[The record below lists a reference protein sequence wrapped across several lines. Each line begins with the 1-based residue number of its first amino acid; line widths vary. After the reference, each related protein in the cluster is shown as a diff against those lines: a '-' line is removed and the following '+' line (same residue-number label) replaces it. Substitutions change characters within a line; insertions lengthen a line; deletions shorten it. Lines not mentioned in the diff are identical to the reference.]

1 VRRILASL
9 ALVALV
15 TGCAKHQ
22 VTPPPPYVQTTVAN
36 TGSISPSSAMSGL
49 IAPFE
54 NVAVQT
60 TLVEPADTVNVQE
73 GDHVR
78 IGQLLTQLDTA
89 DLQAQLQSDIATAQS
104 DAANTTHTVY
114 SGNESITQGNQGVSG
129 ARASLARD
137 QTQMERDGAL
147 YRQGYVSLET
157 YQADQATV
165 RNDQATLNSDIAT
178 MQANGSSLNAPGLQ
192 QSSVA
197 QAEAQEKVALAQAQ
211 QVRVSIQ
218 KATIT
223 SPIDGI
229 VVNRNLNPGEYPG
242 SREIFTLQQV
252 SPIYAVLRGSSDQIA
267 GIHAGATATVSTSDA
282 TGVHK
287 YTGKVVGVLNEIQP
301 GSTQFQVKVVL
312 DNVTGIL
319 RPGMAVSG
327 GVELPGVRG
336 VLVPLTA
343 FTDDNH
349 DSIQIVNA
357 DNTVKSVSV
366 TEVAS
371 DGKNSVVTGVNSGTR
386 VVTNGQSSVG
396 DGEKISL
403 KP

>member
-1 VRRILASL
+1 MLV
-9 ALVALV
+9 VALAAC
-15 TGCAKHQ
+15 GGKHAAQ
-22 VTPPPPYVQTTVAN
+22 PPPPYVQTTVAN
-36 TGSISPSSAMSGL
+36 NGAVSPSSAMSGL

-54 NVAVQT
+54 NAAIQT

-73 GDHVR
+73 GDRVTK
-78 IGQLLTQLDTA
+78 GEVLAQLDTA

-114 SGNESITQGNQGVSG
+114 SGNESISQGSQTLNG
-129 ARASLARD
+129 AQASLVRD
-137 QTQMERDGAL
+137 NAVMERDGEL
-147 YRQGYVSLET
+147 YRQGYVSLQQ

-165 RNDQATLNSDIAT
+165 RNDQANLRIAQAT
-178 MQANGSSLNAPGLQ
+178 VQANGSSLSAPGLQ

-197 QAEAQEKVALAQAQ
+197 QAQAQEKVALAQAQ
-211 QVRVSIQ
+211 QIRVSIA

-223 SPIDGI
+223 SPIDGV

-242 SREIFTLQQV
+242 TREIFTLQQV
-252 SPIYAVLRGSSDQIA
+252 SPIYAILRGSSDQVA
-267 GIHAGATATVSTSDA
+267 GIFPGASATVSTDDA
-282 TGVHK
+282 TGRHS

-312 DNVTGIL
+312 QNPGDVL
-319 RPGMAVSG
+319 RPGTAVSG
-327 GVELPGVRG
+327 GVALPDVRG
-336 VLVPLTA
+336 VLVPTTA

-349 DSIQIVNA
+349 DSIQIVQS
-357 DNTVKSVSV
+357 DDTVKSVQV

-371 DGKNSVVTGVNSGTR
+371 DGKNSVVKGVNAGTR
-386 VVTNGQSSVG
+386 VITNGQSSVG

-403 KP
+403 QP